1 VRLGLRPAF
10 ALRPFAFLSFGIPG
24 MAASRHC
31 PGHQVTGDRGWFVIR
46 GIAAS
51 LNYPYPR

>member
-24 MAASRHC
+24 
-31 PGHQVTGDRGWFVIR
+31 
-46 GIAAS
+46 IAAS
-51 LNYPYPR
+51 LNYQVHA